1 MTTIFD
7 VVRIQLHHLEG
18 ERIMSKTIT
27 LRISEDHYEA
37 FKQYAKTENRKISN
51 AIETLAMKE
60 LENALFADDFE
71 MEGIL
76 ADGNLLA
83 RIKAGT
89 KQAKNRK
96 GRFVE

>member
-1 MTTIFD
+1 
-7 VVRIQLHHLEG
+7 
-18 ERIMSKTIT
+18 MSKTIT

-60 LENALFADDFE
+60 LENTLFTDSFE
-71 MEGIL
+71 TEGIL
-76 ADGNLLA
+76 SDENLLE
-83 RIKAGT
+83 RIKTGT
-89 KQAKNRK
+89 KQAKERK